1 MPTHAIAAPMTETS
15 AGAGAT
21 KILEVLRRRR
31 NLAVLPFVFVLAAA
45 LSLAYFLP
53 NVWTARAVILVDPQ
67 QVPDSFVKPAVSG
80 DRERQVL
87 SLSQQI
93 VSRPRLAEIATA
105 HRLYG
110 PRESPYSAAER
121 MRRDIR
127 IEAIGDDPTRRSP
140 AGLVAFSVSYQATN
154 PVLTTVVTN
163 ELARLFVEENERG
176 RERQATTTSEFL
188 DTQLVDLRTRLEA
201 QERRI
206 AEYKEHHL
214 GELPEQRDA
223 NLRTVERLQQQLQFA
238 NENMRRA
245 NERKSVLARTLT
257 EIDHGGGPGGAS
269 APDINPAKLASARL
283 NLLHQE
289 LASAEARLSPDDP
302 RIARLREQIQKYES
316 LSASAPRPTKTTA
329 SVPAQRRAA
338 PDNPYVV
345 SLMTQLDAANIEAKA
360 TQQDIAAINAQVGL
374 YERRL
379 ENTPRTEREL
389 ARLTQEHDGLREM
402 LRSLTARRG
411 EAQIAADVEH
421 QRKGETFRII
431 ESAATP
437 ALPTGP
443 NRMRLVILGLL
454 LGAGASALA
463 VVVAE
468 QFDSSYRSPD
478 EVRATLA
485 VPLVSAIPTIRT
497 DRDRQRDLRRRVFAT
512 VAAAASLLVVIG
524 AAAGFARQNT
534 ALVSLLT
541 PAPMPTSTR

>member
-1 MPTHAIAAPMTETS
+1 MTTHATAAPMTEPS
-15 AGAGAT
+15 GGMGAT
-21 KILEVLRRRR
+21 KILEILRRRR
-31 NLAVLPFVFVLAAA
+31 SLAVLPFVFLLATT

-53 NVWTARAVILVDPQ
+53 SVWTARAVILVDPQ

-93 VSRPRLAEIATA
+93 LSRPRLAEIAAA
-105 HRLYG
+105 HRLHG

-127 IEAIGDDPTRRSP
+127 IEAIGDDPSPRSP
-140 AGLVAFSVSYQATN
+140 GLVAFSVSYQATN
-154 PVLTTVVTN
+154 PTLATVVAN
-163 ELARLFVEENERG
+163 QLARLFVEENERG

-206 AEYKEHHL
+206 AEFKERHL

-223 NLRTVERLQQQLQFA
+223 NLRTLERLQQQLQFA

-245 NERKSVLARTLT
+245 NERKSVLARTLA
-257 EIDHGGGPGGAS
+257 EIDHGGGPGGAA
-269 APDINPAKLASARL
+269 APDITPAKLAAARL
-283 NLLHQE
+283 NLLRQE

-302 RIARLREQIQKYES
+302 RVVRLREQIQKYES
-316 LSASAPRPTKTTA
+316 LSASAPRPTRTA
-329 SVPAQRRAA
+329 PSVPTPHRAA

-345 SLMTQLDAANIEAKA
+345 SLLTQLDAANVEAKA
-360 TQQDIAAINAQVGL
+360 TQQDIAAINAQVAL

-389 ARLTQEHDGLREM
+389 AQLTQEHDARREM
-402 LRSLTARRG
+402 LKSLMARRG

-443 NRMRLVILGLL
+443 NRMRLVVLGLL
-454 LGAGASALA
+454 LGVGASVLA

-497 DRDRQRDLRRRVFAT
+497 DRDRQRDLRRRALAAAV
-512 VAAAASLLVVIG
+512 AAASLLVVIG

-541 PAPMPTSTR
+541 PAPMPTPTR

>member
-1 MPTHAIAAPMTETS
+1 MTTHAIAAPTTETS
-15 AGAGAT
+15 GGQAAA

-31 NLAVLPFVFVLAAA
+31 TLAVLPFVFLLAAT

-53 NVWTARAVILVDPQ
+53 SVWTARAVILVDPQ
-67 QVPDSFVKPAVSG
+67 QIPDSFVKPAVSG

-93 VSRPRLAEIATA
+93 LSRPRLAEVAAA
-105 HRLYG
+105 HRLHG
-110 PRESPYSAAER
+110 ARETPYSAVER

-127 IEAIGDDPTRRSP
+127 IEAIGDDPARHPPT
-140 AGLVAFSVSYQATN
+140 GLVAFSVSYQATN
-154 PVLTTVVTN
+154 PVLATVITN
-163 ELARLFVEENERG
+163 QLARLFVEENERG

-206 AEYKEHHL
+206 AEYKERHL

-223 NLRTVERLQQQLQFA
+223 NLRTLEHLQQRLQFA

-257 EIDHGGGPGGAS
+257 EIDHAGGPGGAS
-269 APDINPAKLASARL
+269 GPDIDPAKLAAARL
-283 NLLHQE
+283 NLLRQE
-289 LASAEARLSPDDP
+289 LASAEARLSPEDP
-302 RIARLREQIQKYES
+302 RLARLREQIHNYES
-316 LSASAPRPTKTTA
+316 RPASAPRPTRAAA
-329 SVPAQRRAA
+329 SAPPSRRAA

-360 TQQDIAAINAQVGL
+360 TQQDIAAINGQVAL

-389 ARLTQEHDGLREM
+389 AQLTQEHDALREM
-402 LRSLTARRG
+402 LKSLMARRG

-431 ESAATP
+431 EAAATP

-443 NRMRLVILGLL
+443 NRLRLVVLGLL
-454 LGAGASALA
+454 LGLGASALA

-468 QFDSSYRSPD
+468 QLDSSYRSPD

-497 DRDRQRDLRRRVFAT
+497 DRDRQRDLRRRVLAT
-512 VAAAASLLVVIG
+512 AAVAASLLVVVV

-534 ALVSLLT
+534 TLVSLLT
-541 PAPMPTSTR
+541 PAPPATSTR